1 MTVLFCP
8 FSPGQR
14 TATESCEYITSVVI
28 DCDWVP
34 RMSLHS
40 VTRLREEILDAIS
53 RARVHKLMILQV
65 SGSVAAF
72 RRDPPFH
79 RACV

>member
-1 MTVLFCP
+1 M
-8 FSPGQR
+8 
-14 TATESCEYITSVVI
+14 I

-65 SGSVAAF
+65 SGVASF
-72 RRDPPFH
+72 RRDPLPSRMRVVTSRYATF
-79 RACV
+79 